1 MNHLESVAPYGAV
14 ERELNENTFFAL
26 VKYARHIV
34 RFHYRGVLAE
44 LESACSDSTLD
55 SEAAA

>member
-1 MNHLESVAPYGAV
+1 MNQMESVVPHGAV

-34 RFHYRGVLAE
+34 RFHYLGFVAE
-44 LESACSDSTLD
+44 LEPTRSDSPLD
-55 SEAAA
+55 GEAAA